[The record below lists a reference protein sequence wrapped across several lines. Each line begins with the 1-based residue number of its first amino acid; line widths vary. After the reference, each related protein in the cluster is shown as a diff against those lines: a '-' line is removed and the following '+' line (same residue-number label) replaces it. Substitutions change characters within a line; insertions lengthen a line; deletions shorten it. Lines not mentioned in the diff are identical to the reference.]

1 MASKQ
6 PKEPAGVNESPAQA
20 PSFSYGGQAVIEGV
34 MIRGQ
39 RFSTVAIRRPNGE
52 LTAKV
57 TPLST
62 LYTGALRRIPLL
74 RGVIVLAETLVLGMR
89 ALSYSANVSLEEE
102 EKELGKWSMA
112 LMMGLSLS
120 IAIGLFFLLPLFLVH
135 FFDNAFDSAILSNV
149 IEGVVRLGLFLGY
162 VWGIGFMPDIRRVFA
177 YHGAEHMT
185 VKTLEAGE
193 PLEVSRI
200 RPYSTAHPRCGTA
213 FLLLVMVV
221 AIVVFAFLGKPPM
234 LLRIISRVVLIP
246 VIAGI
251 AYEVI
256 RFSGKHQGN
265 SLVRAIMAPSL
276 LLQVLTTRRP
286 DDSQIEVAVHAMQ
299 CAIAADEGRELPGV
313 EQTVAS
319 EEEPSMRDSS
329 ESLEGGET
337 LPPPQP

>member
-1 MASKQ
+1 MTS
-6 PKEPAGVNESPAQA
+6 KEPDKSAGVNESPAQA

-39 RFSTVAIRRPNGE
+39 RFSTVAIRRPNGD
-52 LTAKV
+52 LAVKV

-62 LYTGALRRIPLL
+62 LYTGALRRIPLI

-102 EKELGKWSMA
+102 EKELGGWSMA
-112 LMMGLSLS
+112 LMMGMSLS
-120 IAIGLFFLLPLFLVH
+120 IAIGLFFLLPLFLVP

-193 PLEVSRI
+193 PLQVSRI

-213 FLLLVMVV
+213 FLLVVMVV

-234 LLRIISRVVLIP
+234 LLRIISRIVLIP
-246 VIAGI
+246 VIAGL

-265 SLVRAIMAPSL
+265 PIVRAIMAPSL

-299 CAIAADEGRELPGV
+299 CAIAADEGRELPGTK
-313 EQTVAS
+313 QTVD
-319 EEEPSMRDSS
+319 DSS
-329 ESLEGGET
+329 ESLEGGDS